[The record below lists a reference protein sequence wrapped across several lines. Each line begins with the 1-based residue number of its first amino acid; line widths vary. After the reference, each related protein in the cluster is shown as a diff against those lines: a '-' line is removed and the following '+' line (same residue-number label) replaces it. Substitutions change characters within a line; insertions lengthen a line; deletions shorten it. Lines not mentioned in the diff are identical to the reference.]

1 MENRQMDVVVPPP
14 AEVEN
19 KVGKEASIF
28 WVGVDL
34 VAALFWLYAIVKVFV
49 FDVDVY
55 LISLVSPESVWLLN
69 YKFLI
74 LLGLILVAM
83 LVTRS
88 FVLGFAVAYVALYPF
103 VILFWKVPRFV
114 WKQQSW
120 LFAFAI
126 LNAVVG
132 FIRSFKRDF
141 ISGTLFL
148 ISAVLILSSGNQYVL
163 CGSSLIVFA
172 LVVFAYALAFV
183 RAFKPS
189 AIFQTYTK
197 VFPIIKKAD
206 FLKVDASVRNLPVE
220 IMTAKQLELRTI
232 GLQNVVLYNRA
243 CLLISKKLRDY
254 QRSGANVASYLLS
267 LVTLLLFAVIS
278 FALINYALY
287 KVSAGLYQFTYSKES
302 FFAFVYYSAGS
313 MFYAANGLVPVEPL
327 SQFVQLVQFFCALL
341 VLVILV
347 TVIFSLRNER
357 YSTQLEKVV
366 ITIEGEGRAAEALLL
381 SEFNLGSI
389 NSAID
394 VLQKAKVGF
403 IGLIVYL
410 TNNLGE

>member
-1 MENRQMDVVVPPP
+1 MDVVVLP
-14 AEVEN
+14 AAEAET
-19 KVGKEASIF
+19 KVGKGAKIY
-28 WVGVDL
+28 WIGLDL
-34 VAALFWLYAIVKVFV
+34 VAVLFWLYAILKVFV

-55 LISLVSPESVWLLN
+55 LVSLANSEFVWLLN
-69 YKFLI
+69 YKLLF
-74 LLGLILVAM
+74 LLGLILIAM

-88 FVLGFAVAYVALYPF
+88 LVLGFAVLYVALYPL
-103 VILFWKVPRFV
+103 VILLWKLPRFV

-126 LNAVVG
+126 LNAAIG

-141 ISGTLFL
+141 VSGTLFL
-148 ISAVLILSSGNQYVL
+148 ISAILILSSGNQYVL
-163 CGSSLIVFA
+163 CGSSLIIFA
-172 LVVFAYALAFV
+172 LVVFAYVLAFV

-189 AIFQTYTK
+189 AVFQTYTK
-197 VFPIIKKAD
+197 VFPIIKKSD
-206 FLKVDASVRNLPVE
+206 FLKADLSVCNLPVE
-220 IMTAKQLELRTI
+220 TMTEKQLELRTTR
-232 GLQNVVLYNRA
+232 LQNVVLYNRA

-254 QRSGANVASYLLS
+254 QRSGANVASYILS
-267 LVTLLLFAVIS
+267 LVTLLLFTVIS

-287 KVSAGLYQFTYSKES
+287 RINPALYQFTYSKEA

-313 MFYAANGLVPVEPL
+313 MFYAANGLVPVGPL
-327 SQFVQLVQFFCALL
+327 SQFVQLIQFFCALL

-357 YSTQLEKVV
+357 YSTELEEV
-366 ITIEGEGRAAEALLL
+366 IASVEREGRTVEALLL

-389 NSAID
+389 DSAINA
-394 VLQKAKVGF
+394 LQNAKAGLIGF
-403 IGLIVYL
+403 IIYL